1 MIVFVIFPRPQ
12 WSWMAVPPIALPAGL
27 DAASCPEGAGLTAVA
42 PGQAPQLLALTPS
55 HSLRSSHL
63 KDKHDEPM

>member
-1 MIVFVIFPRPQ
+1 M
-12 WSWMAVPPIALPAGL
+12 PPIALPAGL